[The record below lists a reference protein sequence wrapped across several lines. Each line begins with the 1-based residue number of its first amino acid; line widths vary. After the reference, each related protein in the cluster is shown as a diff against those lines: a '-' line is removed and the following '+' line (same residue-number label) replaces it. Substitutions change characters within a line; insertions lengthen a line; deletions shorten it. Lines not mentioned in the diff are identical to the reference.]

1 MVNNIDIER
10 ALENFQKKYTT
21 NEKTGCWEW
30 SGALDPG
37 GYGVFCVPRTDG
49 TFKNMRAHKFSYEL
63 GHHEVPKD
71 MVLRH
76 RCHVRNCVNPEHLLL
91 GTNLQN
97 QQDRSKR
104 VKKANKQYEED
115 LAWLMD
121 TVGIKSKIKAHRL
134 ALRLLRRTISDNELK
149 KISDA
154 VRIL

>member
-1 MVNNIDIER
+1 MVDDIDIEK
-10 ALENFQKKYTT
+10 ALESFQEKYVVNKET
-21 NEKTGCWEW
+21 ECWEW

-37 GYGVFCVPRTDG
+37 GYGVFCLPKADG
-49 TFKNMRAHKFSYEL
+49 TFKNVRAHKFSYEL
-63 GHHEVPKD
+63 GHYEVPKG

-76 RCHVRNCVNPEHLLL
+76 KCHVRNCVNPEHLLL

-104 VKKANKQYEED
+104 VKKANVQYEED
-115 LAWLMD
+115 LTWLMD
-121 TVGIKSKIKAHRL
+121 TVGIKSKTKAHRL

-149 KISDA
+149 KIADA